1 MYKEILKL
9 NKKKTSSFYNEPK
22 LSQRDHQ
29 RSGRWQMST
38 HSDAPSTSDIIQEM
52 GRKTGSTAHLLEQ
65 SELGPPRL
73 PKAGGNSLAVSYK
86 TKYNLAI
93 RSHSH
98 TPCDFFTKQSE
109 NMPTQNMYTVVWS
122 LIHSCQ
128 NQKQSRCLS
137 VSEWISW
144 NIRVESQSALNRS
157 C

>member
-9 NKKKTSSFYNEPK
+9 NEKKTSSFYNEPK
-22 LSQRDHQ
+22 LSQADHQ

-38 HSDAPSTSDIIQEM
+38 RSDAPHQTSSRRS
-52 GRKTGSTAHLLEQ
+52 RKTGSAAHLLEW

-98 TPCDFFTKQSE
+98 TPCDFFTKRRTCLHKICTQLFGHLFTVAKTKSNQDIFQSV
-109 NMPTQNMYTVVWS
+109 NG
-122 LIHSCQ
+122 
-128 NQKQSRCLS
+128 
-137 VSEWISW
+137 
-144 NIRVESQSALNRS
+144 
-157 C
+157 